1 MGSQLGSEEKTQA
14 LLVPCGNG
22 QMDTIMVSKHI
33 VWYGREKERE
43 TERVMSYGQR
53 HIWRGR
59 SNEEQAEVGDLT
71 ATQGLG
77 DVWVMCSSWP

>member
-1 MGSQLGSEEKTQA
+1 MRSQLGSEEKTQA

-71 ATQGLG
+71 AT
-77 DVWVMCSSWP
+77 